1 MTEQEIWA
9 DMDEKVY
16 KRYLEIKAE
25 TRRLQE
31 EFGIKPK
38 TLEERHEDLLKRKE
52 EEQKRAEQVRLLNSL
67 PKPKLPP
74 RRQ

>member
-52 EEQKRAEQVRLLNSL
+52 EEEKRAEQIRLLNSL
-67 PKPKLPP
+67 PKPKMPF
-74 RRQ
+74 RRS

>member
-31 EFGIKPK
+31 EMGIKPR
-38 TLEERHEDLLKRKE
+38 TLEERYEDWLRRKA
-52 EEQKRAEQVRLLNSL
+52 EEQKRIEEIRLLNSL

-74 RRQ
+74 RKI